1 MMFWPW
7 THPAFSDPATLSLAE
22 TVSIVSLKLFF
33 YILWCR
39 KWLFVFVV
47 GATLVATFYI
57 TSRMP
62 KQYSTLATLV
72 LDVHEAEPFDQSS
85 TGVPRYSTS
94 GYLRTQAD
102 IINSRRV
109 ALKAFDLLD
118 EEVRKELASVYEVP
132 SAAEEAATSPARDR
146 LANILLDNLAVDV
159 SSESLVLNIWMTT
172 SDPNLSAEITNAFA
186 QAYMDV
192 TLELNVEPARRN
204 AAWFDEQLQGLRERL
219 EDKQRDL
226 TAYQSEKGIVSMDER
241 LDTEMQQFEELSSSY
256 LEAQNETYSVR
267 SRQLG
272 SQHPEYLRALAR
284 ERSIAES
291 LDRQKQRV
299 FEVRQLR
306 DELDLLVRDVDN
318 AKRTYD
324 QALQKYYQDMLKSQF
339 NRTNIAVLNYATVPR
354 TPSSPNMRVN
364 LALAAIL
371 GLVFGGGLV
380 FATELVMRRVRIEE
394 DVADVTGLPLLG
406 TI

>member
-1 MMFWPW
+1 M
-7 THPAFSDPATLSLAE
+7 
-22 TVSIVSLKLFF
+22 SLKLFF

-39 KWLFVFVV
+39 KWLFLFVV
-47 GATLVATFYI
+47 SATLLTTFYI
-57 TSRMP
+57 TSQMP
-62 KQYSTLATLV
+62 RQYSTAATLV
-72 LDVHEAEPFDQSS
+72 LDFQEAEPFDQSS
-85 TGVPRYSTS
+85 TGVPRYFTS

-118 EEVRKELASVYEVP
+118 EEARKKLATLYGVP
-132 SAAEEAATSPARDR
+132 SAAEVPADSPARAR
-146 LANILLDNLAVDV
+146 IAGVLLDNLAVDA
-159 SSESLVLNIWMTT
+159 SSESLVLDVWMTT
-172 SDPNLSAEITNAFA
+172 SDPNLSAAIANAFA

-204 AAWFDEQLQGLRERL
+204 AAWFDQQLQVLRQRL
-219 EDKQRDL
+219 EDKQRAL

-241 LDTEMQQFEELSSSY
+241 LDTEMQRFEELSSSY

-284 ERSIAES
+284 ERSIEES
-291 LDRQKQRV
+291 LERQKQRV
-299 FEVRQLR
+299 LEVRQLR
-306 DELDLLVRDVDN
+306 DELDLRVRDVDN

-339 NRTNIAVLNYATVPR
+339 NRTNIAVLNEAMVPR
-354 TPSSPNMRVN
+354 TPSSPDMRVN
-364 LALAAIL
+364 LALAAML

-394 DVADVTGLPLLG
+394 DVVDGTGLSLLG